1 MLKSMVAR
9 TLNKRLSMTKSMD
22 QWTFNFVPMEMKIL
36 QVLKDRFH
44 TEKFTE
50 KLGLMGTFILHIT

>member
-1 MLKSMVAR
+1 
-9 TLNKRLSMTKSMD
+9 
-22 QWTFNFVPMEMKIL
+22 MEMKIL

-50 KLGLMGTFILHIT
+50 KLGLMGTFISHIT